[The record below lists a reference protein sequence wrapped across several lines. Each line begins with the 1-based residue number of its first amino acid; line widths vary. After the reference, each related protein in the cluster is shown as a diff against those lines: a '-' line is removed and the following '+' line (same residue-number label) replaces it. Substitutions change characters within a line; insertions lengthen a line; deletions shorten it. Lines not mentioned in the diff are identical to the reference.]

1 MDIFSDVFENLVTMR
16 EWSDEDVVESK
27 SSGQSTID
35 LTVIVSQLVIA
46 NYLPT
51 EFTSFETD
59 TINITTS
66 KISFDIDYSEYCG
79 TGSVR
84 LSDKYI
90 EIKSDNGTQY
100 MDCTF
105 MKSSKN
111 LYLLSIESVSTYT
124 NQTNKQNPFQSNYVL
139 LDITSQD
146 DSASVLVSNG
156 SVLGDSDDTILLD
169 PSDPI
174 VISFDLTNRSF
185 FNAYNDYQESE
196 NGIFNHFPLCT
207 FYNGSISTFDDN
219 NCYLLSYDVDNGVC
233 TCVCLH
239 LTYYTASWEDFEPE
253 VNFLSLS
260 EWNDVTLDN
269 IFGHPLGLI
278 VVVTWCFFC
287 VLIIVLMQ
295 LHHKKKIK
303 HRKLKYIAWLFDKC
317 EKIEDKPLIAESS
330 TNIEKI
336 LNDKELKLKY
346 RSIQEI
352 RLIKDDKFENGS
364 IFLKFWHLFSINMR
378 NEHLFLGICFRDYG
392 TSYTHSQR
400 IAILMVRV
408 LTSLGVSA
416 LFFGRAKNTTV
427 GDISL
432 S

>member
-1 MDIFSDVFENLVTMR
+1 MR
-16 EWSDEDVVESK
+16 EWSNEDLDESR

-35 LTVIVSQLVIA
+35 LTVIVSQLVIT

-59 TINITTS
+59 TLNISTS
-66 KISFDIDYSEYCG
+66 KISFDIDYNEYCG
-79 TGSVR
+79 EESVR

-90 EIKSDNGTQY
+90 EIISDNGTQS

-105 MKSSKN
+105 MKTSKN
-111 LYLLSIESVSTYT
+111 LYLLSIESVNTYT
-124 NQTNKQNPFQSNYVL
+124 NETNKQNPFQSNFVL
-139 LDITSQD
+139 LDITSQN
-146 DSASVLVSNG
+146 DSASVRVSNG
-156 SVLGDSDDTILLD
+156 SDSHDSEDEIVLN

-174 VISFDLTNRSF
+174 VVSFDLTNGSY
-185 FNAYNDYQESE
+185 FNTYNDYQDSES
-196 NGIFNHFPLCT
+196 GLFNHFPLCA
-207 FYNGSISTFDDN
+207 FYNKSSSRFDDN
-219 NCYLLSYDVDNGVC
+219 NCYLLSYDVDNGIC
-233 TCVCLH
+233 KCVCLH
-239 LTYYTASWEDFEPE
+239 LTYYAASWEDFKPE

-278 VVVTWCFFC
+278 VVVTWCLLC

-317 EKIEDKPLIAESS
+317 ERIEDKPLIAESS
-330 TNIEKI
+330 INIEKI

-352 RLIKDDKFENGS
+352 RLIKDDMFENRS